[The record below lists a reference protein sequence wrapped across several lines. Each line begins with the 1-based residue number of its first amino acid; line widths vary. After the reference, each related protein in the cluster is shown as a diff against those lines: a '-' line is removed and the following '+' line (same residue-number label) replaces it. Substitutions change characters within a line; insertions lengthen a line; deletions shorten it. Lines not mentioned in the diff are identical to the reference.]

1 MAMAT
6 VPRPSS
12 SLVAFW
18 AVAAVGALFL
28 GDSVVRGNWHVFG
41 LAVAPVG
48 LIVWA
53 ALLFL
58 YRPRVSFDA
67 ERIVVVNPGRI
78 ITVPWQRV
86 SGVRQR
92 FQILLE
98 LADGSTLTCWGS
110 PFPEKPGRSRPD
122 PGTRTMTGGQIIG
135 PLEAARARSVGR
147 PGEEPINRRWDL
159 VPLIVGGAL
168 LVACVVELATA
179 R

>member
-1 MAMAT
+1 MAT

-18 AVAAVGALFL
+18 AVAAVGVLFL

-67 ERIVVVNPGRI
+67 ERVVVINPGRI
-78 ITVPWQRV
+78 ITVPWGRV

-98 LADGSTLTCWGS
+98 LADGSTITCWGS
-110 PFPEKPGRSRPD
+110 PFPEKPGHTRPGPVSNRSS
-122 PGTRTMTGGQIIG
+122 GGEVVG
-135 PLEAARARSVGR
+135 PLESARARSEGR
-147 PGEEPINRRWDL
+147 GSGATIERRWDALPL
-159 VPLIVGGAL
+159 VLGAVL
-168 LVACVVELATA
+168 FVACVIEVATA
-179 R
+179 H